1 MITKIEKLKNIGN
14 FEDYTASGDVTLKP
28 FCIVYAENGAGK
40 TTLSRVFH
48 SLSTNDADV
57 VIRHKRIGGTG
68 NPEICINNETPSPF
82 VFSGTHWNR
91 PCPQIEVFDAHFV
104 ANNVYSGFSMNSD
117 HHKGLYQFVI
127 GASGVS
133 IINKIDRVKDK
144 IAALNAEIAQ
154 QGDLIKATANYHNAE
169 QVCNLVQKANV
180 DDEIAAKDKEL
191 TQAKN
196 QEQIRTQTVPQAI
209 QIPPLTF
216 EYDKIKSVMEM
227 TVEGIGKEYL
237 DRVEAQQKK
246 LADAGMQN
254 VSEWVFRGV
263 SVKGDSCPFC
273 GQDLKGAA
281 ELIEG
286 YNQYFSKA
294 YRDASSAANTAKN
307 VLEHLNVANYLLQI
321 TSQYKRIE
329 DSMKY
334 WVTVIAPDTALP
346 ALALT
351 EQKMEE
357 KFNQLLTVVRNK
369 AGNPVGAVNTDTL
382 DAFEAGLAEIQKQC
396 GVVNKWVTDYVAKIT
411 ALRAKMRPVA
421 EVEKEMKALK
431 IYKARFEHPLKGQCE
446 MYLMLCRHL
455 AKWKEINTKLQQQ
468 QKAAS
473 NLLFQQYGQKTNDYL
488 RNVFMTPFQIAN
500 VKDGGFRGGSRR
512 PNLDYTLTFNGTDI
526 LQDDGMVNT
535 SFKNVLSEGDKN
547 TIAFSFFLAKLTSDP
562 DFANKIVV
570 FDDPLTSL
578 DQNRRHATIDQLMML
593 HSRCK
598 QVIVLS
604 HNLHFLIDLNSR
616 YEVKKQDKKVLM
628 ILKGANNA
636 TLEPFELKKE
646 WMDKFKRGVM
656 SMEDFVN
663 NPHPSK
669 QEDAIN
675 AIRLTLELMLKL
687 KCCTYLADEGT
698 TFGEAIAELEHKP
711 CTFVN
716 PNKAEVIA
724 KLKNLNSIS
733 WRTHHATIEE
743 RATYREVT
751 LTMTEAVNYTRLA
764 LQMLKSEI

>member
-14 FEDYTASGDVTLKP
+14 FEDYSASGDVTLKP
-28 FCIVYAENGAGK
+28 FSIIYAENGTGK

-48 SLSTNDADV
+48 SLSTNDSGV
-57 VIRHKRIGGTG
+57 VLRHKRIGGTG
-68 NPEICINNETPSPF
+68 NPEITINNDTPSPF

-91 PCPQIEVFDAHFV
+91 PCPEIEVFDAHFV
-104 ANNVYSGFSMNSD
+104 ANNVYSGFDMNSD

-127 GASGVS
+127 GASGVK
-133 IINKIDRVKDK
+133 IINKVDCVKDK
-144 IAALNAEIAQ
+144 IAALNIEITQ
-154 QGDLIKATANYHNAE
+154 QEELIKASAGCHNVE

-180 DDEIAAKDKEL
+180 EEEIAAKDKEL
-191 TQAKN
+191 AQAKN
-196 QEQIRTQTVPQAI
+196 QEQIRTQSVPEVI
-209 QIPPLTF
+209 QIPTLPF
-216 EYDKIKSVMEM
+216 DYARIKAVMEL

-237 DRVEAQQKK
+237 DRVEAHQKR
-246 LADAGMQN
+246 LTDAGMQN
-254 VSEWVFRGV
+254 VSEWVFRGA
-263 SVKGDSCPFC
+263 SVKGEICPFC
-273 GQDLKGAA
+273 GQNLNGAA

-286 YNQYFSKA
+286 YNQFFSKA
-294 YRDASSAANTAKN
+294 YRDASSVTNEVKEA
-307 VLEHLNVANYLLQI
+307 LERINISNYLLQL
-321 TSQYKRIE
+321 TTQYKRIE
-329 DSMKY
+329 ESMKY
-334 WVTVIAPDTALP
+334 WETILAPETALP
-346 ALALT
+346 AFPLSELA
-351 EQKMEE
+351 MDE
-357 KFNQLLTVVRNK
+357 KYARLLIEIRCK
-369 AGNPVGAVNTDTL
+369 AENPVGVVQTDVL
-382 DAFEAGLAEIQKQC
+382 DAFHTALGEIQKLC
-396 GVVNKWVTDYVAKIT
+396 GVVNQWVTDYVTIIMQ
-411 ALRAKMRPVA
+411 LRANMRPVA
-421 EVEKEMKALK
+421 DVEKEMKALL
-431 IYKARFEHPLKGQCE
+431 IYKARFEQPLKGLCE
-446 MYLMLCRHL
+446 RYLMLCRHL

-468 QKAAS
+468 QKASS

-488 RNVFMTPFQIAN
+488 KNVFMTPFQIAN
-500 VKDGGFRGGSRR
+500 VKDGGFKGGSRR

-526 LQDDGMVNT
+526 LQDDGSQNT

-593 HSRCK
+593 HNRCK

-636 TLEPFELKKE
+636 TLEPFELKRE
-646 WMDKFKRGVM
+646 WMDIFKRGVM

-663 NPHPSK
+663 HPHPNK
-669 QEDAIN
+669 QENAIN

-687 KCCTYLADEGT
+687 KCCTYITDEGV
-698 TFGEAIAELEHKP
+698 TFGAAIDELEKKP
-711 CTFVN
+711 CSFAN

-743 RATYREVT
+743 RAVYREVT
-751 LTMTEAVNYTRLA
+751 LTMAEAVNYTNQA
-764 LQMLKSEI
+764 LQMLQKEL

>member
-14 FEDYTASGDVTLKP
+14 FEDYSASGDVTLKP

-48 SLSTNDADV
+48 SLSTNDAGV
-57 VIRHKRIGGTG
+57 VLRHKRIGGAG
-68 NPEICINNETPSPF
+68 NPEITINNETPSPF

-91 PCPQIEVFDAHFV
+91 PCPDIEVFDAHFV
-104 ANNVYSGFSMNSD
+104 ANNVYSGFEMNSD
-117 HHKGLYQFVI
+117 HHKGLYQFVV

-133 IINKIDRVKDK
+133 IINKIDRVKDL
-144 IAALNAEIAQ
+144 IANC
-154 QGDLIKATANYHNAE
+154 NAE
-169 QVCNLVQKANV
+169 QRRLADLIISSTKEADYNQVIALAQDAYI
-180 DDEIAAKDKEL
+180 DEKIKKKDEEL
-191 TQAKN
+191 TLAKGQA
-196 QEQIRTQTVPQAI
+196 QILKQPVPQYI
-209 QIPPLTF
+209 QNADLPF
-216 EYDKIKSVMEM
+216 DYKEARAVMEL
-227 TVEGIGKEYL
+227 TVEGIGQQYL
-237 DRVEAQQKK
+237 DLVKAHLNE
-246 LADAGMQN
+246 LSAGGMTD
-254 VSEWVFRGV
+254 SMDWVF
-263 SVKGDSCPFC
+263 KGKKMAGENCPFC
-273 GQDLKGAA
+273 GQRLDGAA

-286 YNQYFSKA
+286 YNQFFREE
-294 YRDASSAANTAKN
+294 YRTAVNRATAIKCSFDSIN
-307 VLEHLNVANYLLQI
+307 VGRHLERLNNE
-321 TSQYKRIE
+321 YKRIIDQMRFWE
-329 DSMKY
+329 PLLKELPAQPPFDLDSLKIEEKY
-334 WVTVIAPDTALP
+334 QAVAKLFEKKALNPVDALNFEVLYEFFYAVKGIVDTVTV
-346 ALALT
+346 
-351 EQKMEE
+351 
-357 KFNQLLTVVRNK
+357 
-369 AGNPVGAVNTDTL
+369 VN
-382 DAFEAGLAEIQKQC
+382 
-396 GVVNKWVTDYVAKIT
+396 DYVKVCQEKIT
-411 ALRAKMRPVA
+411 ELRGKIRPA
-421 EVEKEMKALK
+421 EAVEKELKALQLQK
-431 IYKARFEHPLKGQCE
+431 TRYETPLKGYCSQYGIIE
-446 MYLMLCRHL
+446 HQQARLRN
-455 AKWKEINTKLQQQ
+455 INTQLQQQ

-488 RNVFMTPFQIAN
+488 HNVFMTQFQIVN
-500 VKDGGFRGGSRR
+500 VRDGGFRGGSRR

-526 LQDDGMVNT
+526 LQDEGLQNT

-562 DFANKIVV
+562 NFANKIVV

-616 YEVKKQDKKVLM
+616 YEVSKQDKKVLM

-636 TLEPFELKKE
+636 TLEPFELKRE
-646 WMDKFKRGVM
+646 WMDNFKRGVM

-663 NPHPSK
+663 HPHPNK
-669 QEDAIN
+669 QEEAVN

-687 KCCTYLADEGT
+687 KCCTYLTDEGT
-698 TFGEAIAELEHKP
+698 TFGAAIAELEHKP

-743 RATYREVT
+743 RAVYREVT

-764 LQMLKSEI
+764 LQMLQKEI

>member
-57 VIRHKRIGGTG
+57 VIRHKRIGGAG
-68 NPEICINNETPSPF
+68 NPEITLNNETPSPF

-91 PCPQIEVFDAHFV
+91 PCPEIEVFDAHFV
-104 ANNVYSGFSMNSD
+104 ANNVYSGFNMNSD
-117 HHKGLYQFVI
+117 HHKGLYQFVV
-127 GASGVS
+127 GASGVV

-144 IAALNAEIAQ
+144 IAALNTEIAQ
-154 QGDLIKATANYHNAE
+154 QGELIKATANYHDAE
-169 QVCNLVQKANV
+169 QVCNLVQKPNV
-180 DDEIAAKDKEL
+180 DDEIGAKDKEL

-196 QEQIRTQTVPQAI
+196 QEQIRTQAVPQAI
-209 QIPPLTF
+209 QIPALPF
-216 EYDKIKSVMEM
+216 EFARIKAVMEL

-237 DRVEAQQKK
+237 DRVEAQTKK

-254 VSEWVFRGV
+254 VSEWVFRGA
-263 SVKGDSCPFC
+263 SVKGDACPFC
-273 GQDLKGAA
+273 GQDLHGAA

-294 YRDASSAANTAKN
+294 YRDASSASHAVKSG
-307 VLEHLNVANYLLQI
+307 LGSMNVANYLLQLS
-321 TSQYKRIE
+321 SQYKRIE

-334 WVTVIAPDTALP
+334 WATVIAPEKALP
-346 ALALT
+346 AFPLAEL
-351 EQKMEE
+351 KIEE
-357 KFNQLLTVVRNK
+357 KFNKLLEIIRIK
-369 AGNPVGAVNTDTL
+369 AGNPIAAVNTDTL
-382 DAFEAGLAEIQKQC
+382 DAFQNGLNEVQKLC
-396 GVVNKWVTDYVAKIT
+396 GEVNQWVTDYVSKIT

-421 EVEKEMKALK
+421 DVEKEMKALM
-431 IYKARFEHPLKGQCE
+431 IYKARYEQPLKGQCE
-446 MYLMLCRHL
+446 KYLMLCRHL
-455 AKWKEINTKLQQQ
+455 VKWKEINTKLQQQ
-468 QKAAS
+468 QKSAS

-488 RNVFMTPFQIAN
+488 HNVFMTPFQIVN

-526 LQDDGMVNT
+526 LQDEGMQNT

-616 YEVKKQDKKVLM
+616 YEVRKQDKKVLM

-636 TLEPFELKKE
+636 TLEPFELKRE

-663 NPHPSK
+663 HPHPNK
-669 QEDAIN
+669 QEEAVN

-687 KCCTYLADEGT
+687 KCCTYLTDEGT
-698 TFGEAIAELEHKP
+698 TFGEVIAELEHKP
-711 CTFVN
+711 CAFVN

-743 RATYREVT
+743 RAVYREVT
-751 LTMTEAVNYTRLA
+751 LTMTEAVNYTRQA
-764 LQMLKSEI
+764 LQMLQREI